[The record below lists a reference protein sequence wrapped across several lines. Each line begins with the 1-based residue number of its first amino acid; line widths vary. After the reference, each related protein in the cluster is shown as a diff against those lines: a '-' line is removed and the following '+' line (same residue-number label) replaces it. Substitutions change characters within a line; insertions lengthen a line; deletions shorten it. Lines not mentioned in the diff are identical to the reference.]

1 MVSGNYIGTDVSG
14 AADLGNTVFGVFIGH
29 SAQSNTV
36 GGTTAGE
43 RNIISGNGN
52 AGVRIE
58 TSATNNVVS
67 GNYVGTDVTGTSAL
81 GNAGGGFIIGDDV
94 QFLTIGGTTAGERN
108 IISGNAGGG
117 VNFFGARTKNNTV
130 SGNYIGTDVTGTA
143 ALENSGWGIRI
154 ADGAQSNTIGG
165 TTAGERN
172 IISGN
177 DRAGVLIVGTGTD
190 NNVVSGNYI
199 GTDVDGTGDLGNS
212 QWGVL
217 IAEGAKSNTIG
228 GTTAGER
235 NIISGNF
242 GDGVLIGEA
251 GTDNNVVSG
260 NYIGTDV
267 TGTADLGNQDT
278 GVGIVKSAKSNTIG
292 GTAAGERNII
302 SGNGRLGVGI
312 EGAGTNNNVVS
323 GNYIGTDVN
332 GTTDLGNFLFGIIIS
347 DGAQSN
353 TIGGTTAGERN
364 IISGNGLAGVSIAD
378 PGSVNNVVKGNFIG
392 TDVSGTEPLGNTLD
406 GVFIVDGARSNIIGG
421 ESEGEGNVISGN
433 EGSGVFI
440 ANTGTTGNV
449 VQGNF
454 IGTDVTGTVSLGNRD
469 SGVNIAVGAQFNTVG
484 GTTEGARN
492 IISGNQRSGVV
503 IIRPDTD
510 QNVVIGNYI
519 GPDVTGMAAIGNGD
533 WGVVIRD
540 EASLNRVGSDGD
552 GVTDAAEGNVIS
564 GNASDGVRV
573 ESGTGNVI
581 RSNSIFSNGGL
592 GIDLG
597 EDGVTPNDLGD
608 RDTGPN
614 NLQNFPVISFSTQ
627 GPTRIVGTLNSLPNE
642 EFAVDFYVNR
652 RVDRSRFGEG
662 ERYLGSAIV
671 ISDSLGDATYDVTF
685 AEETRLGEFITATAT
700 DSMGSTSEFS
710 EVVLLS
716 DGGPTA
722 SAETFVVTNTRD
734 SGARSLRESIV
745 SANMNPG
752 FDTIVFDIPGQGPHT
767 IQPISGLPEITDAVF
782 IDGFT
787 QSGASPNTNL
797 PGLGSNAVLKIELDG
812 SNAGGTDGL
821 AIIGANCIVKGLVI
835 NRFRGSG
842 ILIDGTGASGN
853 VVEGNFIGTDSDG
866 TLDLGNFSGVVIED
880 APNNTVGGSLA
891 GEGNL
896 ISGNNTG
903 GIFVSCAGASGN
915 VVQGNL
921 IGTDVTGRA
930 DMGNGGSGVIIQD
943 APNNTIGGS
952 QQGEGNII
960 SGNGGDGIAV
970 GGAGASGNAVQGN
983 YIGTDAT
990 GSNDLGNVRRGVL
1003 IIDAPDNTIGG
1014 SQAGKGN
1021 IISGNDWDSI
1031 FISRASGNV
1040 VQGNYIGT
1048 DVTGSAD
1055 LGNGSA
1061 GVSIDDAPENT
1072 VGGAQAGEG
1081 NVISGNHVGIFIGSV
1096 GASGNVVLG
1105 NYIGTDATGSAD
1117 LGNANIGVR
1126 IRNAPN
1132 NTVGGAQPGERN
1144 VISGNDE
1151 DGIFIGL
1158 AGASGNVVQGNF
1170 IGTDATGSADLG
1182 NGDNGVQIADAPD
1195 NAIGGLQAG
1204 EGNVISGNGWGIFIV
1219 GAEAKGNVVQG
1230 NLIGTDATGS
1240 ADLGNGV
1247 DGVLISDAP
1256 DNTIGGAQAGEGN
1269 VIAFNDFSGVAVGS
1283 SPEDTSVSNSIR
1295 GNEIYSNG
1303 ALGIDIGDDGV
1314 SANDDLDADAGPN
1327 NFQNFPVITSALA
1340 TESSTRIV
1348 GSLGSLPNE
1357 EYTLD
1362 FYASSEA
1369 DVSNHGE
1376 GERYLGSAIVMS
1388 DGFGEAS
1395 FDVTFAEKTRSG
1407 EFITATAT
1415 DSTGSTSEF
1424 SEVIILSEGGP
1435 SFSEGEPPAPSPF
1448 ESAVELSEGWWFSDW
1463 LGSFNTNFLP
1473 WIFHAE
1479 HSWMYLFEESTSDD
1493 IFLYD
1498 LSLEGWI
1505 FTNSAIYPGMYSF
1518 GRNGW
1523 IFYFVATSG
1532 PRQFVDLES
1541 GEFFSLE

>member
-1 MVSGNYIGTDVSG
+1 M
-14 AADLGNTVFGVFIGH
+14 
-29 SAQSNTV
+29 
-36 GGTTAGE
+36 
-43 RNIISGNGN
+43 
-52 AGVRIE
+52 
-58 TSATNNVVS
+58 
-67 GNYVGTDVTGTSAL
+67 
-81 GNAGGGFIIGDDV
+81 
-94 QFLTIGGTTAGERN
+94 
-108 IISGNAGGG
+108 
-117 VNFFGARTKNNTV
+117 
-130 SGNYIGTDVTGTA
+130 
-143 ALENSGWGIRI
+143 
-154 ADGAQSNTIGG
+154 
-165 TTAGERN
+165 
-172 IISGN
+172 
-177 DRAGVLIVGTGTD
+177 
-190 NNVVSGNYI
+190 
-199 GTDVDGTGDLGNS
+199 
-212 QWGVL
+212 
-217 IAEGAKSNTIG
+217 
-228 GTTAGER
+228 
-235 NIISGNF
+235 
-242 GDGVLIGEA
+242 
-251 GTDNNVVSG
+251 
-260 NYIGTDV
+260 
-267 TGTADLGNQDT
+267 
-278 GVGIVKSAKSNTIG
+278 
-292 GTAAGERNII
+292 
-302 SGNGRLGVGI
+302 
-312 EGAGTNNNVVS
+312 
-323 GNYIGTDVN
+323 
-332 GTTDLGNFLFGIIIS
+332 
-347 DGAQSN
+347 
-353 TIGGTTAGERN
+353 
-364 IISGNGLAGVSIAD
+364 
-378 PGSVNNVVKGNFIG
+378 
-392 TDVSGTEPLGNTLD
+392 
-406 GVFIVDGARSNIIGG
+406 
-421 ESEGEGNVISGN
+421 
-433 EGSGVFI
+433 
-440 ANTGTTGNV
+440 
-449 VQGNF
+449 
-454 IGTDVTGTVSLGNRD
+454 
-469 SGVNIAVGAQFNTVG
+469 
-484 GTTEGARN
+484 
-492 IISGNQRSGVV
+492 
-503 IIRPDTD
+503 
-510 QNVVIGNYI
+510 
-519 GPDVTGMAAIGNGD
+519 
-533 WGVVIRD
+533 
-540 EASLNRVGSDGD
+540 
-552 GVTDAAEGNVIS
+552 
-564 GNASDGVRV
+564 
-573 ESGTGNVI
+573 
-581 RSNSIFSNGGL
+581 
-592 GIDLG
+592 
-597 EDGVTPNDLGD
+597 
-608 RDTGPN
+608 
-614 NLQNFPVISFSTQ
+614 
-627 GPTRIVGTLNSLPNE
+627 
-642 EFAVDFYVNR
+642 
-652 RVDRSRFGEG
+652 
-662 ERYLGSAIV
+662 
-671 ISDSLGDATYDVTF
+671 
-685 AEETRLGEFITATAT
+685 
-700 DSMGSTSEFS
+700 
-710 EVVLLS
+710 
-716 DGGPTA
+716 
-722 SAETFVVTNTRD
+722 
-734 SGARSLRESIV
+734 
-745 SANMNPG
+745 
-752 FDTIVFDIPGQGPHT
+752 
-767 IQPISGLPEITDAVF
+767 
-782 IDGFT
+782 
-787 QSGASPNTNL
+787 
-797 PGLGSNAVLKIELDG
+797 
-812 SNAGGTDGL
+812 
-821 AIIGANCIVKGLVI
+821 I

-990 GSNDLGNVRRGVL
+990 GSNDLGNVRSGVL

-1021 IISGNDWDSI
+1021 IISGNDWDGI

-1096 GASGNVVLG
+1096 
-1105 NYIGTDATGSAD
+1105 
-1117 LGNANIGVR
+1117 
-1126 IRNAPN
+1126 
-1132 NTVGGAQPGERN
+1132 
-1144 VISGNDE
+1144 
-1151 DGIFIGL
+1151 
-1158 AGASGNVVQGNF
+1158 GASGNVVQGNF